1 MLFAWPHGDLARL
14 DAGVFEAVAGGSSP
28 WLDRLLPP
36 LSRSADHGLLSIVTA
51 GALAAVGG
59 RAGRTAAATGLGST
73 AFTSLLVNQGIKR
86 LARGPARPLAGVP
99 IARRIRCRRPRR
111 FRPNTLRAPPH
122 SRPRPPPS
130 SPCRG
135 FRSYSPRPR
144 SASHASTW
152 ACTTRST

>member
-36 LSRSADHGLLSIVTA
+36 LSRSADHGLLSIVTG

-73 AFTSLLVNQGIKR
+73 AFTSLLVNQSIKR
-86 LARGPARPLAGVP
+86 LARRPRPPAGRCPDRAPHPDAGNHVVSVRTRCER
-99 IARRIRCRRPRR
+99 RRIR
-111 FRPNTLRAPPH
+111 
-122 SRPRPPPS
+122 RPRPPPS
-130 SPCRG
+130 SPCCG
-135 FRSYSPRPR
+135 FR
-144 SASHASTW
+144 
-152 ACTTRST
+152 

>member
-59 RAGRTAAATGLGST
+59 RAGRTAAATGLDST

-86 LARGPARPLAGVP
+86 LARGPARRWPVSRSRAASDAGDHVV
-99 IARRIRCRRPRR
+99 
-111 FRPNTLRAPPH
+111 
-122 SRPRPPPS
+122 
-130 SPCRG
+130 
-135 FRSYSPRPR
+135 
-144 SASHASTW
+144 
-152 ACTTRST
+152 